1 MKNFIFGVN
10 KAIGKSHPHKNGAR
24 LKSLDYNYTKEY
36 NYNYE
41 ICVTQFNHLFSEV
54 KFSHRVAALWLTP
67 KNYTQKLKK
76 LSLIASLLLF
86 IGSNA
91 FADDILTGD
100 TKLAC
105 EAILCLS
112 SGTRPSECSSS
123 LARYFSI
130 KFKKPWKTINARRAF
145 LNLCPI
151 QNDANIEDLVLNNL
165 VDDVLPV
172 SDPRQCTPNYLNT
185 QVETKRSYSTFGIMS
200 YRINPNMPN
209 FCHALINHAY
219 TDYKTPKYKCT
230 GEFYNSL
237 EWKLS
242 AKLQLITQ
250 QAYESLPD
258 NQRYMISKTCGD
270 RNCYEYY
277 QKIPFTKECWTY

>member
-91 FADDILTGD
+91 FADDVLTGD

-112 SGTRPSECSSS
+112 SGTRPAECGPS
-123 LARYFSI
+123 LARYFAI
-130 KFKKPWKTINARRAF
+130 HFKKPWKTIDARKAF

-250 QAYESLPD
+250 QAYESLSD
-258 NQRYMISKTCGD
+258 DQRYMISRTCGD
-270 RNCYEYY
+270 RNCYDYY

>member
-10 KAIGKSHPHKNGAR
+10 KAIGKSHPHENGAR
-24 LKSLDYNYTKEY
+24 LISLDYNYTKEY

-91 FADDILTGD
+91 FADDVLTGD

-112 SGTRPSECSSS
+112 SGTRPAECGPS
-123 LARYFSI
+123 LARYFAI
-130 KFKKPWKTINARRAF
+130 HFKKPWKTIDARKAF

-151 QNDANIEDLVLNNL
+151 QNDTNVEDLVLKNL
-165 VDDVLPV
+165 VDDVLPS
-172 SDPRQCTPNYLNT
+172 SDPRKCTPNYLNT
-185 QVETKRSYSTFGIMS
+185 QVETQRSYSTFGIMS

-250 QAYESLPD
+250 QAYESLSD
-258 NQRYMISKTCGD
+258 DQRYMISRTCGD
-270 RNCYEYY
+270 RNCYDYY

>member
-10 KAIGKSHPHKNGAR
+10 KTIGKSHPHKNEAR

-130 KFKKPWKTINARRAF
+130 KFKKPWETINARRAF

-250 QAYESLPD
+250 QAYESLSD
-258 NQRYMISKTCGD
+258 DQRYMISRTCGD
-270 RNCYEYY
+270 RNCYDYY

>member
-1 MKNFIFGVN
+1 MKNFIFGV
-10 KAIGKSHPHKNGAR
+10 KKIT
-24 LKSLDYNYTKEY
+24 L
-36 NYNYE
+36 
-41 ICVTQFNHLFSEV
+41 
-54 KFSHRVAALWLTP
+54 ALSATL
-67 KNYTQKLKK
+67 
-76 LSLIASLLLF
+76 LIS
-86 IGSNA
+86 SNT

-250 QAYESLPD
+250 QAYESLSD
-258 NQRYMISKTCGD
+258 DQRYMISRTCGD
-270 RNCYEYY
+270 RNCYDYY

>member
-91 FADDILTGD
+91 FADDVLTGD

-112 SGTRPSECSSS
+112 SGTRPAECGPS
-123 LARYFSI
+123 LARYFAI
-130 KFKKPWKTINARRAF
+130 HFKKPWKTIDARKAF

-151 QNDANIEDLVLNNL
+151 QNDTNVEDLVLKNL

-250 QAYESLPD
+250 QAYESLSD
-258 NQRYMISKTCGD
+258 DQRYMISRTCGD
-270 RNCYEYY
+270 RNCYDYY

>member
-1 MKNFIFGVN
+1 
-10 KAIGKSHPHKNGAR
+10 
-24 LKSLDYNYTKEY
+24 EY

-91 FADDILTGD
+91 FADDVLTGD

-112 SGTRPSECSSS
+112 SGTRPAECGPS
-123 LARYFSI
+123 LARYFAI
-130 KFKKPWKTINARRAF
+130 HFKKPWKTIDARKAF

-151 QNDANIEDLVLNNL
+151 QNDTNVEDLVLKNL
-165 VDDVLPV
+165 VDDVLPS

-250 QAYESLPD
+250 QVYQSLPD
-258 NQRYMISKTCGD
+258 NQKYMISRTCGD

>member
-91 FADDILTGD
+91 FADDVLTGD

-112 SGTRPSECSSS
+112 SGTRPAECGPS
-123 LARYFSI
+123 LARYFAI
-130 KFKKPWKTINARRAF
+130 HFKKPWKTIDARKAF

-151 QNDANIEDLVLNNL
+151 QNDTNVEDLVLKNL
-165 VDDVLPV
+165 VDDILPNG
-172 SDPRQCTPNYLNT
+172 DPRQCTADYLNT
-185 QVETKRSYSTFGIMS
+185 QIETKRSYSAFGIMS
-200 YRINPNMPN
+200 YRINPNMPS
-209 FCHALINHAY
+209 FCYALINHQY
-219 TDYKTPKYKCT
+219 TDYKMPKYTCT

-242 AKLQLITQ
+242 AKLQPITQ
-250 QAYESLPD
+250 QVYQSLLD
-258 NQRYMISKTCGD
+258 NQRYMISRTCGD

>member
-1 MKNFIFGVN
+1 MKNFIFGVK
-10 KAIGKSHPHKNGAR
+10 KATLILATI
-24 LKSLDYNYTKEY
+24 L
-36 NYNYE
+36 
-41 ICVTQFNHLFSEV
+41 
-54 KFSHRVAALWLTP
+54 LT
-67 KNYTQKLKK
+67 
-76 LSLIASLLLF
+76 
-86 IGSNA
+86 SNA

-112 SGTRPSECSSS
+112 SATRPAECGAS
-123 LARYFSI
+123 LARYFAI
-130 KFKKPWKTINARRAF
+130 HFKKPWKTIDARKSF

-151 QNDANIEDLVLNNL
+151 QNDTNVEDLVLKNL
-165 VDDVLPV
+165 VDDVLP
-172 SDPRQCTPNYLNT
+172 SGNPDECMPNYLNS
-185 QVETKRSYSTFGIMS
+185 QIQRKSHKVNLFGGID
-200 YRINPNMPN
+200 YRVNPNMPS
-209 FCHALINHAY
+209 FCYGLINHQY
-219 TDYKTPKYKCT
+219 TDYKMPKYTCT

-250 QAYESLPD
+250 QVYQSLPD

-270 RNCYEYY
+270 KNCYEYY

>member
-1 MKNFIFGVN
+1 MFGVN

-91 FADDILTGD
+91 FADDVLTGD

-112 SGTRPSECSSS
+112 SGTRPAECGPS
-123 LARYFSI
+123 LARYFAI
-130 KFKKPWKTINARRAF
+130 HFKKPWKTIDARKAF

-151 QNDANIEDLVLNNL
+151 QNDTNVEDLVLKNL
-165 VDDVLPV
+165 VDDVLPS

-209 FCHALINHAY
+209 FCHALINHQY
-219 TDYKTPKYKCT
+219 TDYKMPKYTCT

-250 QAYESLPD
+250 QAYESLSD
-258 NQRYMISKTCGD
+258 DQRYMISRTCGD
-270 RNCYEYY
+270 RNCYDYY

>member
-91 FADDILTGD
+91 FADDVLTGD

-112 SGTRPSECSSS
+112 SGTRPAECGPS
-123 LARYFSI
+123 LARYFAI
-130 KFKKPWKTINARRAF
+130 HFKKPWKTIDARKAF

-151 QNDANIEDLVLNNL
+151 QNDTNVEDLVLKNL
-165 VDDVLPV
+165 VDDVLPS

-250 QAYESLPD
+250 QVYQSLPD
-258 NQRYMISKTCGD
+258 NQKYMISKTCGD

>member
-91 FADDILTGD
+91 FADDVLTGD

-112 SGTRPSECSSS
+112 SGTRPAECGPS
-123 LARYFSI
+123 LARYFAI
-130 KFKKPWKTINARRAF
+130 HFKKPWKTINARRAF

>member
-91 FADDILTGD
+91 FADDVLTGD

-112 SGTRPSECSSS
+112 SGTRPAECGPS
-123 LARYFSI
+123 LARYFAI
-130 KFKKPWKTINARRAF
+130 HFKKPWKTIDARKAF

-151 QNDANIEDLVLNNL
+151 QNDTNVEDLVLKNL
-165 VDDVLPV
+165 VDDVLPS

-185 QVETKRSYSTFGIMS
+185 QVETQRSYSTFGIMS
-200 YRINPNMPN
+200 YRINPNMPS
-209 FCHALINHAY
+209 FCYALINHQY
-219 TDYKTPKYKCT
+219 TDYKMPKYTCT

-250 QAYESLPD
+250 QVYQSLPD
-258 NQRYMISKTCGD
+258 NQKYMIS
-270 RNCYEYY
+270 
-277 QKIPFTKECWTY
+277 

>member
-91 FADDILTGD
+91 FADDVLTGD

-112 SGTRPSECSSS
+112 SGTRPAECGPS
-123 LARYFSI
+123 LARYFAI
-130 KFKKPWKTINARRAF
+130 HFKKPWKTIDARRAF

-151 QNDANIEDLVLNNL
+151 QNDANIEDLVLNDL

-250 QAYESLPD
+250 QAYESLSD
-258 NQRYMISKTCGD
+258 DQRYMISRTCGD
-270 RNCYEYY
+270 RNCYDYY

>member
-1 MKNFIFGVN
+1 MKNFIFGV
-10 KAIGKSHPHKNGAR
+10 KKIT
-24 LKSLDYNYTKEY
+24 L
-36 NYNYE
+36 
-41 ICVTQFNHLFSEV
+41 
-54 KFSHRVAALWLTP
+54 ALSATL
-67 KNYTQKLKK
+67 
-76 LSLIASLLLF
+76 LIS
-86 IGSNA
+86 SNA

-130 KFKKPWKTINARRAF
+130 KFKKPWETINARRAF

-172 SDPRQCTPNYLNT
+172 SDPRQCTPEYLNT
-185 QVETKRSYSTFGIMS
+185 QIETQRIDSVFGNMN

-242 AKLQLITQ
+242 AKLQLISKQTYQ
-250 QAYESLPD
+250 SLSD
-258 NQRYMISKTCGD
+258 DQRYMISRTCGD
-270 RNCYEYY
+270 RNCYDYY
-277 QKIPFTKECWTY
+277 QKIPFTKQCWTY

>member
-151 QNDANIEDLVLNNL
+151 QNDANIEDLVLNSL

-250 QAYESLPD
+250 QAYESLSD
-258 NQRYMISKTCGD
+258 DQRYMISRTCGD
-270 RNCYEYY
+270 RNCYDYY

>member
-91 FADDILTGD
+91 FADDVLTGD

-112 SGTRPSECSSS
+112 SGTRPAECGPS
-123 LARYFSI
+123 LARYFAI
-130 KFKKPWKTINARRAF
+130 HFKKPWKTIDARKAF

-185 QVETKRSYSTFGIMS
+185 QVETQRSHSTFGIMS
-200 YRINPNMPN
+200 YRINPNMPS
-209 FCHALINHAY
+209 FCYALINHQY
-219 TDYKTPKYKCT
+219 TDYKMPKYTCT

-250 QAYESLPD
+250 QAYESLSD
-258 NQRYMISKTCGD
+258 DQRYMISRTCGD
-270 RNCYEYY
+270 RNCYDYY

>member
-112 SGTRPSECSSS
+112 SGTRPAECGPS
-123 LARYFSI
+123 LARYFAI
-130 KFKKPWKTINARRAF
+130 HFKKPWKTIDARRAF

-250 QAYESLPD
+250 QAYESLSD
-258 NQRYMISKTCGD
+258 DQRYMISRTCGD
-270 RNCYEYY
+270 RNCYDYY

>member
-250 QAYESLPD
+250 QAYESLSD
-258 NQRYMISKTCGD
+258 DQRYMISRTCGD
-270 RNCYEYY
+270 RNCYDYY

>member
-1 MKNFIFGVN
+1 MKSFIFGVN

-151 QNDANIEDLVLNNL
+151 QNDANIEDLVLNSL

-250 QAYESLPD
+250 QAYESLSD
-258 NQRYMISKTCGD
+258 DQRYMISRTCGD
-270 RNCYEYY
+270 RNCYDYY

>member
-209 FCHALINHAY
+209 FCHALINHTY

-230 GEFYNSL
+230 GKFYNSL

>member
-1 MKNFIFGVN
+1 MKSFIFGVN

-91 FADDILTGD
+91 FADDVLTGD

-112 SGTRPSECSSS
+112 SGTRPAECGPS
-123 LARYFSI
+123 LARYFAI
-130 KFKKPWKTINARRAF
+130 HFKKPWKTIDARKAF

-151 QNDANIEDLVLNNL
+151 QNDTNVEDLVLKNL
-165 VDDVLPV
+165 VDDVLPS

-250 QAYESLPD
+250 QAYESLSD
-258 NQRYMISKTCGD
+258 DQRYMISRTCGD
-270 RNCYEYY
+270 RNCYDYY

>member
-112 SGTRPSECSSS
+112 SGTRPAECGPS
-123 LARYFSI
+123 LARYFAI
-130 KFKKPWKTINARRAF
+130 HFKKPWKTIDARKAF

-250 QAYESLPD
+250 QAYESLSD
-258 NQRYMISKTCGD
+258 DQRYMISRTCGD
-270 RNCYEYY
+270 RNCYDYY

>member
-1 MKNFIFGVN
+1 MKKFIFN
-10 KAIGKSHPHKNGAR
+10 TISQGKSTPINGAR

-91 FADDILTGD
+91 FADDVLTGD

-112 SGTRPSECSSS
+112 SGTRPAECGPS
-123 LARYFSI
+123 LARYFAI
-130 KFKKPWKTINARRAF
+130 HFKKPWKTIDARKAF

-151 QNDANIEDLVLNNL
+151 QNDTNVEDLVLKNL
-165 VDDVLPV
+165 VDDVLPS

-185 QVETKRSYSTFGIMS
+185 QVETQRSYSTFGIMS

-250 QAYESLPD
+250 QAYESLSD
-258 NQRYMISKTCGD
+258 DQRYMISRTCGD
-270 RNCYEYY
+270 RNCYDYY

>member
-209 FCHALINHAY
+209 FCHALINHTY

>member
-91 FADDILTGD
+91 FADDVLTGD

-112 SGTRPSECSSS
+112 SGTRPAECGPS
-123 LARYFSI
+123 LARYFAI
-130 KFKKPWKTINARRAF
+130 HFKKPWKTINARRAF

-209 FCHALINHAY
+209 FCHALINHTY

-250 QAYESLPD
+250 QAYESLSD
-258 NQRYMISKTCGD
+258 DQRYMISRTCGD
-270 RNCYEYY
+270 RNCYDYY

>member
-10 KAIGKSHPHKNGAR
+10 KAIGKSHPHENGAR
-24 LKSLDYNYTKEY
+24 LISLDYNYTKEY

-130 KFKKPWKTINARRAF
+130 
-145 LNLCPI
+145 
-151 QNDANIEDLVLNNL
+151 
-165 VDDVLPV
+165 
-172 SDPRQCTPNYLNT
+172 
-185 QVETKRSYSTFGIMS
+185 
-200 YRINPNMPN
+200 
-209 FCHALINHAY
+209 
-219 TDYKTPKYKCT
+219 
-230 GEFYNSL
+230 
-237 EWKLS
+237 
-242 AKLQLITQ
+242 
-250 QAYESLPD
+250 
-258 NQRYMISKTCGD
+258 
-270 RNCYEYY
+270 
-277 QKIPFTKECWTY
+277 

>member
-1 MKNFIFGVN
+1 MKNFIFGV
-10 KAIGKSHPHKNGAR
+10 KKIT
-24 LKSLDYNYTKEY
+24 L
-36 NYNYE
+36 
-41 ICVTQFNHLFSEV
+41 
-54 KFSHRVAALWLTP
+54 ALSATL
-67 KNYTQKLKK
+67 
-76 LSLIASLLLF
+76 LIS
-86 IGSNA
+86 SNA

-237 EWKLS
+237 E
-242 AKLQLITQ
+242 
-250 QAYESLPD
+250 
-258 NQRYMISKTCGD
+258 
-270 RNCYEYY
+270 
-277 QKIPFTKECWTY
+277 

>member
-91 FADDILTGD
+91 FADDVLTGD

-112 SGTRPSECSSS
+112 SGTRPAECGPS
-123 LARYFSI
+123 LARYFAI
-130 KFKKPWKTINARRAF
+130 HFKKPWKTIDARKAF

-151 QNDANIEDLVLNNL
+151 QNDTNVEDLVLKNL
-165 VDDVLPV
+165 VDDVLPS

-250 QAYESLPD
+250 QVYQSLPD
-258 NQRYMISKTCGD
+258 NQKYMISRTCGD